1 MINGG
6 RVDAGSICLTG
17 VDMQK
22 GFSRRRNLDPTK
34 CKKGFED
41 EEISIQLNVK
51 KGFKR
56 TENLKNPMKSPCLKN
71 YHPLFI
77 RSINYTT

>member
-1 MINGG
+1 
-6 RVDAGSICLTG
+6 
-17 VDMQK
+17 MQK

-56 TENLKNPMKSPCLKN
+56 TENLKKPNEISMFKELSSPFHQKYKLYNIVFPFFECPIISK
-71 YHPLFI
+71 Y
-77 RSINYTT
+77 YG

>member
-22 GFSRRRNLDPTK
+22 GFSRRRNLDPSK
-34 CKKGFED
+34 CKRGFQED
-41 EEISIQLNVK
+41 EKPFSHHQSEGK
-51 KGFKR
+51 D
-56 TENLKNPMKSPCLKN
+56 
-71 YHPLFI
+71 
-77 RSINYTT
+77 